1 MLMITIEISLERS
14 ISWKLKPTNFVRKAL
29 PIQSIIKT
37 VLTIARI
44 KSAILLKLS
53 LYSGKRI
60 LRRIIT
66 SRITNQFKME
76 KKSETLQL
84 IMEIKNGRSFPNEL
98 LKIKSVTKLS
108 AMIPMITNHLSSKP
122 KYLILLSLLTNF
134 IF

>member
-98 LKIKSVTKLS
+98 LKIKSVSKLS